1 MQRNAYLDIDI
12 ECLLVLRHALRMNGL
27 AGTLGHREQIRH
39 RLQGKKPRV
48 HE

>member
-27 AGTLGHREQIRH
+27 AETLGHREQIQQG
-39 RLQGKKPRV
+39 LQGKKPRD